1 MRLLALFIMICG
13 LLFTSSC
20 ASTSNDIA
28 DDKLTES
35 RKRLSYKATEV
46 SKSDVE
52 AEIQFGQELSAKILG
67 KYRMLEDEN
76 LTRYVNLIGKG
87 LATYSPRPEI
97 DFKFAVLNTD
107 MVNAF
112 AAPGGYIFITKGTL
126 KMISSEAQLA
136 GVLAHEIA
144 HVTERHI
151 VKELDIKGRDLSA
164 GASFASIMGGGA
176 SDTIRAAF
184 TQLVD
189 KASEILFES
198 GLKRENEMESDL
210 LSLMMI
216 SNAGYDPQ
224 EYRALLV
231 KIDKIKKS
239 KKKKK
244 KYSTKILNETHP
256 PLKDRVAAIKKI
268 IAEEGLDKLDYAV
281 VRKRY
286 KEYVKL

>member
-1 MRLLALFIMICG
+1 MKLFKLFITICC
-13 LLFTSSC
+13 LFFALSC
-20 ASTSNDIA
+20 ASTSRDKA
-28 DDKLTES
+28 DDTVTEA
-35 RKRLSYKATEV
+35 RKRLSHKATEV

-67 KYRMLEDEN
+67 KYRMLEDEK
-76 LTRYVNLIGKG
+76 LTRYINLIGKG

-97 DFKFAVLNTD
+97 DFKFAILNTD

-126 KMISSEAQLA
+126 EMIESEAQLA

-151 VKELDIKGRDLSA
+151 VKELGIKGQDVSA
-164 GASFASIMGGGA
+164 GASLASIMGAGT
-176 SDTIRAAF
+176 SDTLRAAF

-210 LSLMMI
+210 LSVMLV
-216 SNAGYDPQ
+216 SNAGYDPL
-224 EYRALLV
+224 EYQKLLV
-231 KIDKIKKS
+231 RIDEIKKS

-244 KYSTKILNETHP
+244 KYSTEILNETHP
-256 PLKDRVAAIKKI
+256 ALKDRVAAIEKN
-268 IAEEGLDKLDYAV
+268 IAEEGLDKLNYAA
-281 VRKRY
+281 VRERY
-286 KEYVKL
+286 KEYVKF

>member
-1 MRLLALFIMICG
+1 MKIFILFITICG
-13 LLFTSSC
+13 LFFTSSC
-20 ASTSNDIA
+20 ASTSKDKA
-28 DDKLTES
+28 DDTVTEA

-67 KYRMLEDEN
+67 TYRMIEDEK

-87 LATYSPRPEI
+87 LASYSPRPEI

-126 KMISSEAQLA
+126 KMIRSEAQLA

-151 VKELDIKGRDLSA
+151 VKELDIKGRDVSA
-164 GASFASIMGGGA
+164 GASLASVMGGGT
-176 SDTIRAAF
+176 SDTVRAAF
-184 TQLVD
+184 AQLVD

-210 LSLMMI
+210 LSLMLI
-216 SNAGYDPQ
+216 SNAGYDPL
-224 EYRALLV
+224 EYQKLLV
-231 KIDKIKKS
+231 RIDEIKKS
-239 KKKKK
+239 KKKK
-244 KYSTKILNETHP
+244 KYSTKILSETHP
-256 PLKDRVAAIKKI
+256 ALKDRIAAIS
-268 IAEEGLDKLDYAV
+268 
-281 VRKRY
+281 
-286 KEYVKL
+286 

>member
-1 MRLLALFIMICG
+1 MKNFILFITIG
-13 LLFTSSC
+13 SLFFIASC
-20 ASTSNDIA
+20 ASTSKDKV
-28 DDKLTES
+28 DDPVKEA

-67 KYRMLEDEN
+67 KYRMLDDEN
-76 LTRYVNLIGKG
+76 LTRYINLIGKG
-87 LATYSPRPEI
+87 LASYSPRPEI
-97 DFKFAVLNTD
+97 DFKFAILNTD
-107 MVNAF
+107 MINAF

-126 KMISSEAQLA
+126 KMISNEAQLA

-151 VKELDIKGRDLSA
+151 VKELDIKGRDVSA
-164 GASFASIMGGGA
+164 GASFASIMGGGT

-198 GLKRENEMESDL
+198 GLKRENEMEADL
-210 LSLMMI
+210 LSLMLI
-216 SNAGYDPQ
+216 STAGYDPL
-224 EYRALLV
+224 EYRNLLL

-239 KKKKK
+239 KRDKK

-256 PLKDRVAAIKKI
+256 PLKDRITAIKKI
-268 IAEEGLDKLDYAV
+268 IAEEGFDKLDYAV
-281 VRKRY
+281 VKKRY
-286 KEYVKL
+286 KKYVKL

>member
-1 MRLLALFIMICG
+1 MRLLLLTITICT
-13 LLFTSSC
+13 LLFSSSC
-20 ASTSNDIA
+20 ASTSKERA
-28 DDKLTES
+28 DDDVTEA

-67 KYRMLEDEN
+67 KYRMVEDEK

-97 DFKFAVLNTD
+97 DLKFAVLNTD

-126 KMISSEAQLA
+126 EMISNEAQLA

-151 VKELDIKGRDLSA
+151 VKELGIKGQDVSA

-176 SDTIRAAF
+176 SDTVRAAF

-189 KASEILFES
+189 KASQILFES

-210 LSLMMI
+210 LAVMLI
-216 SNAGYDPQ
+216 SNAGYDPV
-224 EYRALLV
+224 EYRKLLV
-231 KIDKIKKS
+231 KIDEIKKS

-244 KYSTKILNETHP
+244 EHSTEILSETHP
-256 PLKDRVAAIKKI
+256 AIKDRVAAIEKN
-268 IAEEGLDKLDYAV
+268 IAEEGLDKLNYAAV
-281 VRKRY
+281 SERY
-286 KEYVKL
+286 KEYVKF